1 MTARDPVD
9 RRAHW
14 QIRDMLQEWA
24 CWQYDRHG
32 LSYPRQAAFVQE
44 RVQTSSTG
52 EGDHREMPQ
61 DLVKLN
67 REIDKLAPGFK
78 RIVALEYIDRR
89 PQKAKAADLGI
100 SREAF
105 SARLRF
111 VHEHLGH
118 IIFGV

>member
-1 MTARDPVD
+1 MTAREPLD

-14 QIRDMLQEWA
+14 RIRDMLQEWA
-24 CWQYDRHG
+24 GWQCDRHG
-32 LSYPRQAAFVQE
+32 LSYPKQSAFVQE
-44 RVQTSSTG
+44 RVQTSSSG
-52 EGDHREMPQ
+52 GSEYREMPP
-61 DLVKLN
+61 DLVRLN
-67 REIDKLAPGFK
+67 GEVDRLAPGFK
-78 RIVALEYIDRR
+78 RVIALEYIDRR

-118 IIFGV
+118 IMFGV